1 MVFGTETGPKL
12 KLRLLNVSKK
22 ELLKDLETAVD
33 YDMSNLFKKVYEDE
47 YGTFGG
53 SPYSMLLSDFY
64 FSRHPQDISLLERI
78 SKVAAAAHAP
88 RRCG

>member
-1 MVFGTETGPKL
+1 MDGIKRYGFGTETGPKL

-22 ELLKDLETAVD
+22 ELLKDLETAID

-53 SPYSMLLSDFY
+53 SPYSMLLSDFILV
-64 FSRHPQDISLLERI
+64 DIHKTFLF
-78 SKVAAAAHAP
+78 
-88 RRCG
+88 